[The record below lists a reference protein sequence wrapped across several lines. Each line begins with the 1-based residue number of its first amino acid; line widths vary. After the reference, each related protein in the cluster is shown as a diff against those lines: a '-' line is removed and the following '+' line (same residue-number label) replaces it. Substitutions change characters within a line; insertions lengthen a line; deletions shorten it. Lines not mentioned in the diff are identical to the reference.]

1 MQKPQT
7 GQHRKP
13 GGPGVEAK
21 TPRAGPMRIAKAL
34 ARAGLCSRR
43 EAERWIEGG
52 RVSVNGEVL
61 KSPAR
66 DVSPADRIMVDGSPL
81 PAPDPP
87 RLWRYHKPKGRVTTH
102 SDPQGRPTVF
112 EALPEE
118 MPRVISI
125 GRLDFNTEGLLLLT
139 NDGALARHLEL
150 PATGW
155 LRRYRVRA
163 HGAVTQEAL
172 DKLKGGI
179 EIEGVRYGP
188 IEAALEKVQGSNVW
202 LMLGLREGK
211 NREVRKIL
219 DTPRADGEPSDP
231 HLLRAVPAARP
242 GAWWRGARAA
252 ARHGR
257 PARRGHRPRARPD
270 GPGTRGR
277 DEAAGKPKRGTPSG
291 ACARSGSA
299 RGQSSESFRPSW
311 DLDCRSYRRRHP
323 GPSPDPAVRKRRS
336 ALMMARQQVPG

>member
-13 GGPGVEAK
+13 GGPAVEAK

-125 GRLDFNTEGLLLLT
+125 GRNGKAEAP
-139 NDGALARHLEL
+139 DGAMQLEPGDSVLAILEPGKEDEL
-150 PATGW
+150 RKALVKPA
-155 LRRYRVRA
+155 
-163 HGAVTQEAL
+163 
-172 DKLKGGI
+172 
-179 EIEGVRYGP
+179 
-188 IEAALEKVQGSNVW
+188 
-202 LMLGLREGK
+202 
-211 NREVRKIL
+211 
-219 DTPRADGEPSDP
+219 
-231 HLLRAVPAARP
+231 
-242 GAWWRGARAA
+242 
-252 ARHGR
+252 
-257 PARRGHRPRARPD
+257 
-270 GPGTRGR
+270 
-277 DEAAGKPKRGTPSG
+277 
-291 ACARSGSA
+291 
-299 RGQSSESFRPSW
+299 
-311 DLDCRSYRRRHP
+311 
-323 GPSPDPAVRKRRS
+323 
-336 ALMMARQQVPG
+336 